1 MDIKT
6 ILTNL
11 SATDNTV
18 RQQAEVMLQ
27 QAQAQNL
34 PVFLVSLVTELANAA
49 SPPAIRQQAGL
60 QLKNTLS
67 HSRSSTMNQVLAQ
80 QWVNIDDQTKG
91 QIRTAILATLHS
103 PEALA
108 RKTSAQVL
116 AKIAAVELPRNQ
128 WLDVVQILLQN
139 IQNRTSEFGFQAS
152 LMALGYLCE
161 ECKAPQLTSQNNQI
175 LTAVV
180 QGMKSEIQNQE
191 IRLAATEAL
200 LNALEFVQSNF
211 DRDTERDIIM
221 QVICE
226 TTQAPS
232 ADVRKAAFECLVRI
246 GALYYRHLPNYI
258 KAIFDITVA
267 AGKNDQEPVALQA
280 IEFWST
286 VAEVE
291 ADLIEEE
298 LECHN
303 FVQAAITPL
312 CLLLLELLTRQDEHA
327 DEGELN
333 ISNAAGTCLALVS
346 RVAGNSVVNEVM
358 PFVSKYITSA
368 NWKEKEAA
376 TLAFSAILDGPNSD
390 AMANLVTQAIPVMT
404 KQVIETAGAQSEG
417 ITLLKDTTVFT
428 IGRIIQYYPQQ
439 VLNLLDNVMGALSI
453 AIQDEPRIASKAC
466 WAIHNLGTAV
476 EEIAQE
482 ENRGGEEEQTNDL
495 SKYMDSVLLSLL
507 KTVERNDVTEANLTV
522 NAWEAISAFI
532 AAAAR
537 DTYPTLE
544 SYVNEF
550 LMRLDATLKAPHS
563 TKLDEVQ
570 GLLCGAL
577 QSLTQKLGDR
587 MRLHSNNMMQLLL
600 TLFQNKINLQQQLLQ
615 QGETVN
621 YSVQEEALLVVGAL
635 ANALSFDFE
644 RYMQAFCPFLV
655 TALRNQNEAAVC
667 TIAVSVLGDLCNAL
681 GDRMAPYCD
690 EIVTVLLQNLQSS
703 AINREVK
710 PNIIAAF
717 GDIAL
722 AIGGEFE
729 KYLQYVGLV
738 LKQASDAQVNT
749 ADESMIEY
757 LNLLRESIFEAYTG
771 ILQGLKKQK
780 PHAFNA
786 YVDGLIEFIKVVTQ
800 DENTDQEVY
809 RCAVSVIGD
818 LANVYS
824 LKIRPLLAQEWIVQ
838 LARDA
843 SASEDEDVRRT
854 GVYTIKQLKKINL

>member
-550 LMRLDATLKAPHS
+550 LVRLDATLKAPHS

-644 RYMQAFCPFLV
+644 RYM
-655 TALRNQNEAAVC
+655 RDRK
-667 TIAVSVLGDLCNAL
+667 SV
-681 GDRMAPYCD
+681 
-690 EIVTVLLQNLQSS
+690 V
-703 AINREVK
+703 
-710 PNIIAAF
+710 
-717 GDIAL
+717 
-722 AIGGEFE
+722 
-729 KYLQYVGLV
+729 
-738 LKQASDAQVNT
+738 
-749 ADESMIEY
+749 
-757 LNLLRESIFEAYTG
+757 
-771 ILQGLKKQK
+771 
-780 PHAFNA
+780 
-786 YVDGLIEFIKVVTQ
+786 
-800 DENTDQEVY
+800 
-809 RCAVSVIGD
+809 
-818 LANVYS
+818 
-824 LKIRPLLAQEWIVQ
+824 
-838 LARDA
+838 
-843 SASEDEDVRRT
+843 
-854 GVYTIKQLKKINL
+854 